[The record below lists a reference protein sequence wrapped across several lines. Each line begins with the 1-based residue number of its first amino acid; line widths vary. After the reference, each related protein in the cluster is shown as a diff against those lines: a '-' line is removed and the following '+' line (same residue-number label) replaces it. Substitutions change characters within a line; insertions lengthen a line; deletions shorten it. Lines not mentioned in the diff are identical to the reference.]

1 MHILSQAAKE
11 AIWLRQP
18 MAEFTGAVKPE
29 TIHVDNQGA
38 LALLHHP
45 HGHQRT
51 KQIDVAYKFV
61 QDRVERGEIA
71 CVYCSTNEM
80 LADFLT
86 KAVPVHLERWK
97 VTSKVL

>member
-1 MHILSQAAKE
+1 
-11 AIWLRQP
+11 
-18 MAEFTGAVKPE
+18 MAEFTGAVKPV

-61 QDRVERGEIA
+61 QVRVERGEIA

-86 KAVPVHLERWK
+86 KTVPVQKFVDNRKGMRVEDQALEI
-97 VTSKVL
+97 VD